1 MDLAGRTKL
10 GEILSIQAARWP
22 RGSAGRSRRSG
33 GAGPQRDARLLQRAR
48 RDGTGL
54 SFCRERLARFK
65 LPRRVQ
71 VVTSLPVT
79 SVGKV
84 DKVQLRSL
92 ATGDASPSEPSR

>member
-1 MDLAGRTKL
+1 MHLHDESARFNPARGLGR
-10 GEILSIQAARWP
+10 P
-22 RGSAGRSRRSG
+22 RTGCRGHG
-33 GAGPQRDARLLQRAR
+33 
-48 RDGTGL
+48 DGTGH

-71 VVTSLPVT
+71 GVTSLPVT

-84 DKVQLRSL
+84 DKVQMRSL